1 MKLGFIGLGRMG
13 GNMVQR
19 LLRARHEVVVYDLDS
34 SAVKAVVSR
43 GAKEAKSIDDLVA
56 SLVPTRIIWVM
67 LPAGAPTFETLK
79 RLSEKVEKGDILI
92 DGGNCNYKDA
102 LHHAASLKGKG
113 IRFLDIGTSNGIYGN
128 KEGYGMM
135 IGGDQ
140 ETIEELR
147 PIFETLAPAPDR
159 GWGRVGPH
167 GAGHYVKTV
176 HNRIEY
182 GILLAMAEGFELMQ
196 HRPEFDLDPARI
208 AVIWQQGSVIRSWLL
223 ELIGQVLA
231 ENPTLSGISPYV
243 EDNGTGRWAVEEG
256 LNTNT
261 AMPVTALALQWRYRS
276 RSQEPYGDKLLAVLR
291 NKFGGHQVKAED
303 GVGKSVAAGRSKN
316 RDSQVVESV
325 D

>member
-176 HNRIEY
+176 HNGIEY
-182 GILLAMAEGFELMQ
+182 GILQAMAEGFELMQ

-223 ELIGQVLA
+223 ELAASAFAQDQDLMQLRGWVADSGEGRWMVQEAIDKDVPAPVITLALLNRFRSRQDDSYQARVLA
-231 ENPTLSGISPYV
+231 
-243 EDNGTGRWAVEEG
+243 A
-256 LNTNT
+256 
-261 AMPVTALALQWRYRS
+261 
-276 RSQEPYGDKLLAVLR
+276 LR
-291 NKFGGHQVKAED
+291 NEFGGHPVKTE
-303 GVGKSVAAGRSKN
+303 
-316 RDSQVVESV
+316 
-325 D
+325 